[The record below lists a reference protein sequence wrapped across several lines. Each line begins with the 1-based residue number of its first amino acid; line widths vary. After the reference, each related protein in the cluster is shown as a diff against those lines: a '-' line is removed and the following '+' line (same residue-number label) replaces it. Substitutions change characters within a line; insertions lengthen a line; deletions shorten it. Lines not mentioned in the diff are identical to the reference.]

1 MTHPFDVLA
10 LDNGASFIFTPCPGT
25 QDAPLAESV
34 ATLKAQQADAV
45 ISLLSDHE
53 LDELGVPELGQQI
66 TAQGMAWYQLP
77 IEDFQAPEQAFFDA
91 FLPVKAELLARIEEQ
106 QTIVIHCR
114 GGSGRTGL
122 VAAMLLLEGGQP
134 WSKVKPLIQ
143 GIRPKA
149 LTLEPHV
156 NFFIQQ
162 YSI

>member
-25 QDAPLAESV
+25 QEVSLADSV

-53 LDELGVPELGQQI
+53 LDELGVPTLGQQI

-77 IEDFQAPEQAFFDA
+77 IEDFQAPEQPFFDA
-91 FLPVKAELLARIEEQ
+91 FLPVKDELLERLSTQ

-122 VAAMLLLEGGQP
+122 MAAILLLESGQS
-134 WSKVKPLIQ
+134 WAQVKPLIQ